1 MYRASLICINKDTL
15 KEVNSL
21 IYDLIWNDK
30 DKIER
35 LALVNEYKNG
45 DLKAP
50 HIEWL
55 IRVQRAQYI
64 DNFLDDETPATWKSI
79 LNHYVSK
86 NGDSSSFSVTL
97 PLTNYQ

>member
-50 HIEWL
+50 LIESL
-55 IRVQRAQYI
+55 IRQLFRR
-64 DNFLDDETPATWKSI
+64 
-79 LNHYVSK
+79 
-86 NGDSSSFSVTL
+86 
-97 PLTNYQ
+97 